1 MRVLSRD
8 VIFLVFLSMIFPPF
22 ILRMPS
28 QVFPHVN
35 AKSVK
40 LSRIIAATGLD
51 AKHEYISSTRRKV
64 FLLAKRRLHVVIF
77 LFESFLKMD
86 LVRYRS

>member
-1 MRVLSRD
+1 MHASNTPCL
-8 VIFLVFLSMIFPPF
+8 FTIFPPF
-22 ILRMPS
+22 ILSMPS
-28 QVFPHVN
+28 QVFSHVN

-40 LSRIIAATGLD
+40 LSRIIAGTGLD

-77 LFESFLKMD
+77 PFESFLKMD
-86 LVRYRS
+86 VVRYHS